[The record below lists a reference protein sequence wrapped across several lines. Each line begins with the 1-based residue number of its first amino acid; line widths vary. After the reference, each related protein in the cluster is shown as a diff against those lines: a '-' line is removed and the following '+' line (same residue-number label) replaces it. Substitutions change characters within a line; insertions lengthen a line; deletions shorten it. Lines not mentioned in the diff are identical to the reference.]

1 MRHALHHA
9 VGFDDGP
16 FLPGHRG
23 DVDLI
28 GAVFSGNC
36 LTGVLRSRV
45 RRDGANATERIARVI
60 EESRYLEQL
69 HLVLL
74 QGIAVAGFNVVDIH
88 ALALRLALP
97 VVVVMRRHP
106 DLQAIRAA
114 LLDKVPGGR
123 RKWQLIE
130 QAGPI
135 REASGVW
142 IQCAG
147 VSHEDA
153 MAAVA
158 RLALHG
164 RIPEPLRV
172 AHLIAGGISPLRTR
186 QRV

>member
-1 MRHALHHA
+1 MTRVLNHA

-16 FLPGHRG
+16 FLPDHRG
-23 DVDLI
+23 DIDLI
-28 GAVFSGNC
+28 GAVFASDC
-36 LTGVLRSRV
+36 LVGVLRSRV
-45 RRDGANATERIARVI
+45 RRDGANATERIARMT

-88 ALALRLALP
+88 ALAQRLTLP

-106 DLQAIRAA
+106 DMQAVRDA

-130 QAGPI
+130 KAGPI
-135 REASGVW
+135 REAVGVW
-142 IQCAG
+142 LQCAG

-153 MAAVA
+153 AKAVA

-164 RIPEPLRV
+164 RMPEPLRV